1 MNETL
6 INMQPMCHNAWLS
19 LLVLQNYEHCGAENF
34 NRQKNDPSRGMHKKK
49 NVQNTSETRCS
60 SLLHSAKFA
69 GGMGEFT
76 EWEEIG
82 CCSKR
87 DEIFASYMYACN
99 VHMYIDIV
107 YVYI

>member
-1 MNETL
+1 MIL
-6 INMQPMCHNAWLS
+6 AGVVH
-19 LLVLQNYEHCGAENF
+19 
-34 NRQKNDPSRGMHKKK
+34 KK
-49 NVQNTSETRCS
+49 NVQNTSETRCP

-69 GGMGEFT
+69 RGMRKFT

-107 YVYI
+107 YIYT